1 MKLKKNTIDLNYV
14 ILKKKKIH
22 DNSDTSKKF
31 PLMIILIQRLIF

>member
-14 ILKKKKIH
+14 ILKKKIQ